1 MNRLLLGAAHA
12 ALFALAACG
21 EGGSSPQRTPL
32 PIGDDAPSAY
42 TLAWLQAHPDMI
54 VQPEHLLIVPI
65 TPGTAAQ
72 SVDIHVREPMTL
84 GIHSTD
90 ATTVLEE
97 VTIEDARGTVQLR
110 HRHGGDAAS
119 ATLQPGEYRI
129 VFKAP
134 PGLTASQTLFLKL
147 ADTPSQAKRR
157 LQAAAVPSGAG
168 RGLLSAAAATPT
180 PVGTIS
186 GNRCFNCSFD
196 KADLSNQDLTD
207 TFLGGSTFNFTTL
220 TNTNFTRLYC
230 YQCTF
235 NVTADPGTLNFTDAD
250 LDSTLLEGNFSGVTF
265 SGAYIMNSTLV
276 LDFSYANFGPS
287 ATRPTW
293 LKGSDLSRALLML
306 ANIQY
311 VDFTGANL
319 RWMLTLYPY
328 GPPQPGDLRGVKF
341 DNVTPS
347 NLFSSQIWWPGFNFA
362 GFDLTDASFAGMD
375 MSMAD
380 LSVAAGTKIS
390 VAGFAQAILSN
401 GTTGANLADRDFGT
415 QWTAWGG
422 SADGTTPGADLRG
435 VNLSNANLYQ
445 ADLTRVR
452 LDGANLVGA
461 ILSSSNLY
469 RASLR
474 GALLGVAPGPSTQ
487 SAATLDNAYMPLAD
501 LSYAD
506 LRSVN
511 FSSVHLYTLD
521 GVSGVSLAYA
531 RLDAANFS
539 GAFMMGADLS
549 ATSLND
555 TNFDQAM
562 LTNVKFSGAQ
572 MVNTKLTHS
581 SLQGADFTGVTGLV
595 GIDLT
600 NAMTSNAT
608 GSVPFTD
615 LDQIQRTYGF
625 GATVLGPLLTSSGV
639 ICPNGSRGPCT
650 GSDSLNATPPTPY
663 PPAPQCVGLKKYHY
677 ENCDPGWTP
686 PDS

>member
-1 MNRLLLGAAHA
+1 MNRLLLAAAHA
-12 ALFALAACG
+12 ALLALAACG
-21 EGGSSPQRTPL
+21 GGDNRRTPL
-32 PIGDDAPSAY
+32 PIGDDAPAAY
-42 TLAWLQAHPDMI
+42 TLAWLQAHPDVI

-65 TPGTAAQ
+65 TPGTSAQ
-72 SVDIHVREPMTL
+72 SVDVYVREPMTL
-84 GIHSTD
+84 GIDSTD
-90 ATTVLEE
+90 TSTTLDE
-97 VTIEDARGTVQLR
+97 VTIENAQGAVQLR

-129 VFKAP
+129 VFRAP
-134 PGLTASQTLFLKL
+134 LGLTAPQTLFLKL

-157 LQAAAVPSGAG
+157 LQTAAVPGGATG
-168 RGLLSAAAATPT
+168 GLLGAAPAAPT
-180 PVGTIS
+180 PLGSIS
-186 GNRCFNCSFD
+186 GNQCFNCNFD
-196 KADLSNQDLTD
+196 NADLSNQNLTD
-207 TFLGGSTFNFTTL
+207 TFLGGSSFKFTTL

-235 NVTADPGTLNFTDAD
+235 NVEADPGTLNFTDAD
-250 LDSTLLEGNFSGVTF
+250 LDSTLLQGNFRGVTF
-265 SGAYIMNSTLV
+265 SGAYIMNATLV

-311 VDFTGANL
+311 ADFTGANL

-328 GPPQPGDLRGVKF
+328 GPPQPGDFRGVKF
-341 DNVTPS
+341 DNVQPS
-347 NLFSSQIWWPGFNFA
+347 NLFSSQTWWPGFNFA

-380 LSVAAGTKIS
+380 LSVAAGTKIN

-401 GTTGANLADRDFGT
+401 GTTGANLSGRDFGS

-435 VNLSNANLYQ
+435 VNLSNTNLYQ
-445 ADLTRVR
+445 ADLTRVN
-452 LDGANLVGA
+452 LQGANLVGA
-461 ILSSSNLY
+461 VLSYSNLY
-469 RASLR
+469 AASLK
-474 GALLGVAPGPSTQ
+474 GALLGVAPGPGTQ

-521 GVSGVSLAYA
+521 GTSGVTLAYS
-531 RLDAANFS
+531 RLDSANFS
-539 GAFMMGADLS
+539 EAFLMGADLS
-549 ATSLND
+549 STSLND

-562 LTNVKFSGAQ
+562 LINVKFKSAQ
-572 MVNTKLTHS
+572 MGNTKLTHS
-581 SLQGADFTGVTGLV
+581 SLQGADFTAVTGLV

-600 NAMTSNAT
+600 NALTSAAAD
-608 GSVPFTD
+608 SVPFTD
-615 LDQIQRTYGF
+615 LDKIVRTYGF

-650 GSDSLNATPPTPY
+650 GSDSLDATPPAPY
-663 PPAPQCVGLKKYHY
+663 PPAPKCVGVKKYHF

-686 PDS
+686 PDD